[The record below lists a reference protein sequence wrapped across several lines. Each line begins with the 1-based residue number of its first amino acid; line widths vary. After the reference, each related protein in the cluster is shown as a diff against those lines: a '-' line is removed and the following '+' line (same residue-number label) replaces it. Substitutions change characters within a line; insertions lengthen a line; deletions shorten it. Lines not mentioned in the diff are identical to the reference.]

1 MAKLSSEQRTII
13 WELKQRLLDILDEA
27 KSTEFNL
34 LNRFGETDRTIVAL
48 DQLTEI
54 AEQAKERFSQ
64 LSTLQILIYESQPVA
79 TRDLLR
85 LLNEKIAIIQ
95 NRVPALERS
104 IEEIKTDWS
113 LS

>member
-1 MAKLSSEQRTII
+1 M
-13 WELKQRLLDILDEA
+13 
-27 KSTEFNL
+27 
-34 LNRFGETDRTIVAL
+34 AL

-104 IEEIKTDWS
+104 IEEIKTDRS
-113 LS
+113 LL

>member
-1 MAKLSSEQRTII
+1 MVKLPPERGTII

-27 KSTEFNL
+27 KSAEFNL
-34 LNRFGETDRTIVAL
+34 LERWGETERSITAL

-64 LSTLQILIYESQPVA
+64 LSTLQILLAESQPIA
-79 TRDLLR
+79 AADLLR
-85 LLNEKIAIIQ
+85 LLDERIASIQ

-104 IEEIKTDWS
+104 TQEIKADWN
-113 LS
+113 LL